1 MRQYAPI
8 YVRRADPAA
17 ARQIFVKDH
26 SKYLP
31 ALGRPLIS
39 GGAQQAEQSMM
50 NFTTCAPHPALHWL
64 HSWHDPP
71 LEVVAV
77 PPEHLVVF

>member
-1 MRQYAPI
+1 M

-50 NFTTCAPHPALHWL
+50 NFTT
-64 HSWHDPP
+64 
-71 LEVVAV
+71 
-77 PPEHLVVF
+77 